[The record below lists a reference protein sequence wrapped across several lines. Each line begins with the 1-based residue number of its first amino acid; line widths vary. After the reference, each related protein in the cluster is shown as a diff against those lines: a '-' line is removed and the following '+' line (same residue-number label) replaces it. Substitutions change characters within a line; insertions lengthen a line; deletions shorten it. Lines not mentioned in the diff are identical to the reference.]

1 MRTPVEVSVPCALS
15 MTVEREKWFQACHKA
30 EMSPSFWANL
40 SMRLEDRLP
49 VPART
54 NAAETIAK
62 RPRSRLWQEVSK
74 ALVFYDD
81 NRIAECFQYAL
92 EAG

>member
-1 MRTPVEVSVPCALS
+1 MRTPVAVIVPSALS

-30 EMSPSFWANL
+30 EMSPSLWANL
-40 SMRLEDRLP
+40 SMRLEHRLA

-54 NAAETIAK
+54 NAAEIIAK

-74 ALVFYDD
+74 ALVFYED
-81 NRIAECFQYAL
+81 NRIAESVKYAL
-92 EAG
+92 